1 MYILESCT
9 SDSLQTYKSQGN
21 YFSAEQA
28 WGNRNGNAWKKILA
42 KVETNL
48 WRKMH
53 FLAKLMWMSSDL
65 IGGSGWQTR
74 VRNTPTCLRRS
85 YGKVFPSVKPTFLTI
100 VHQECSTGR
109 WITILP
115 AMCLCPTAGWC
126 QGKATMVKKKKDR
139 ETSSVRKAKA
149 SLCLLPIV
157 GDPVADI
164 TTWTS
169 VQLMESFFYIEI
181 NRYPPNHMS
190 TMPCLICDSVWHAMF

>member
-1 MYILESCT
+1 
-9 SDSLQTYKSQGN
+9 
-21 YFSAEQA
+21 
-28 WGNRNGNAWKKILA
+28 
-42 KVETNL
+42 
-48 WRKMH
+48 MH

-85 YGKVFPSVKPTFLTI
+85 YGKVFPFVKPTFLTI
-100 VHQECSTGR
+100 VHQECFSFHQECSTGR

-115 AMCLCPTAGWC
+115 AMCLFPTAEWC
-126 QGKATMVKKKKDR
+126 QRKARMVKKDR
-139 ETSSVRKAKA
+139 ETSFLRKAKA

-190 TMPCLICDSVWHAMF
+190 TMPCLICDSVWYAMF